1 MQKDR
6 AHVSLQIHAWKI
18 KRKRTD
24 ALRRCRANTGQRD
37 QIVRLARKLPA
48 PILYDPLSGPMK
60 RQSASVVAHALPSV
74 QNIGRRSLSERL
86 NSRKAIEPRRHTRLY
101 ARHLRLLQHDLGE
114 PDDIR
119 VARSAPRKVAIT
131 QNPFRTNHRTKGVL
145 NHGYAP
151 YAALFLPA
159 SARTGGVLGKRFAVG
174 ELGIDG
180 RKLAVSDDVA
190 ERNGIEV
197 VAHQRLSSGPQ
208 GMIAAR
214 AHARTVTIGRS
225 AIVHNHRALNG
236 LDDLADSNIVRTD
249 LETHATVDAT
259 QALHNTGLDQTM
271 LNRTGKRIRDIDL
284 FGSGANRK
292 QTLRILSKHRQ
303 HTKGVISLPRYVHF
317 SPFKEYE
324 QLERAPGPSLC
335 RDAK

>member
-1 MQKDR
+1 M
-6 AHVSLQIHAWKI
+6 
-18 KRKRTD
+18 
-24 ALRRCRANTGQRD
+24 G
-37 QIVRLARKLPA
+37 
-48 PILYDPLSGPMK
+48 
-60 RQSASVVAHALPSV
+60 
-74 QNIGRRSLSERL
+74 
-86 NSRKAIEPRRHTRLY
+86 
-101 ARHLRLLQHDLGE
+101 
-114 PDDIR
+114 DDI
-119 VARSAPRKVAIT
+119 
-131 QNPFRTNHRTKGVL
+131 
-145 NHGYAP
+145 
-151 YAALFLPA
+151 
-159 SARTGGVLGKRFAVG
+159 
-174 ELGIDG
+174 
-180 RKLAVSDDVA
+180 A

-197 VAHQRLSSGPQ
+197 VAHQRLGSGPQ

-214 AHARTVTIGRS
+214 AHARTVTIGGG
-225 AIVHNHRALNG
+225 AVVHNHRALNG
-236 LDDLADSNIVRTD
+236 LDDLADSDVVRTD

>member
-6 AHVSLQIHAWKI
+6 AHVSLQIHARKI
-18 KRKRTD
+18 KRKQPDT
-24 ALRRCRANTGQRD
+24 LRRCRANTRQGD
-37 QIVRLARKLPA
+37 QVTRLTRKLPA
-48 PILYDPLSGPMK
+48 PIPYDPLSGIVE

-74 QNIGRRSLSERL
+74 QNIGRRGLGKRL
-86 NSRKAIEPRRHTRLY
+86 HSRKAIEPHRHARLH

-131 QNPFRTNHRTKGVL
+131 QDPFRTNHRTKGVL
-145 NHGYAP
+145 NHGYTP

-159 SARTGGVLGKRFAVG
+159 SVRAGSVLGKRIAIG
-174 ELGIDG
+174 ELGIDS
-180 RKLAVSDDVA
+180 RKLAMGDDIA

-197 VAHQRLSSGPQ
+197 VAHQRLGSGPQ

-214 AHARTVTIGRS
+214 AHARTVTIGGG

-236 LDDLADSNIVRTD
+236 LDDLADSDVVRTD

-292 QTLRILSKHRQ
+292 QTLRILGKHRQ

-324 QLERAPGPSLC
+324 QL
-335 RDAK
+335 